1 MKFNLKKKY
10 FYFFLIPLISTLHV
24 PAFAY
29 AGPGAALG
37 VVIVFITVVIA
48 FVISIFLTS
57 YKFIK
62 RLFIKV
68 TNFFKKNSLK
78 LKTKKKKRTI
88 K

>member
-1 MKFNLKKKY
+1 MFVLNKKY
-10 FYFFLIPLISTLHV
+10 LYFFLISLISTLYV

-62 RLFIKV
+62 RLFIKI
-68 TNFFKKNSLK
+68 TNFFKKIILK
-78 LKTKKKKRTI
+78 LKNQKKNKNK
-88 K
+88 